1 MISLPN
7 PTKMITTMETFKV
20 ILSLQSNPDKF
31 TFTTVEECTDM
42 DECIEFIHDHFPL
55 HNIESIRRIPNW
67 IMTLKPEQLQFFKE
81 NYASVIVD
89 EMEEND
95 ALIEYAIRKIA
106 EEMKEM
112 TEEEVYDSIVEVYDE
127 ETASDQYRIAKLY
140 SNKKWWLCMI
150 SLLVMAPLS

>member
-1 MISLPN
+1 
-7 PTKMITTMETFKV
+7 
-20 ILSLQSNPDKF
+20 
-31 TFTTVEECTDM
+31 
-42 DECIEFIHDHFPL
+42 
-55 HNIESIRRIPNW
+55 
-67 IMTLKPEQLQFFKE
+67 MTLKPEQLQFFKE

-112 TEEEVYDSIVEVYDE
+112 KEMTEDEVYDSIVEVYDE

-140 SNKKWWLCMI
+140 SNKK
-150 SLLVMAPLS
+150 

>member
-31 TFTTVEECTDM
+31 TFTTVEECVDM
-42 DECIEFIHDHFPL
+42 DDCIQHIHKEFPA
-55 HNIESIRRIPNW
+55 HNIESIRRIPW

-89 EMEEND
+89 EMEKND
-95 ALIEYAIRKIA
+95 ALIEYAILKIA

-150 SLLVMAPLS
+150 SLLVMLLLF